1 MPKLTIAAGE
11 EQWVYEIFG
20 DEPDVTLG
28 RGAANAV
35 QLHDG
40 TASKHHASIRLIEGH
55 WKLVDMESRNGV
67 RVNGRF
73 MNQHWLVDGDTVHIG
88 DVMLHYATDGAPSG
102 PPASMRA
109 AAPVA
114 PVAPSGGGS
123 LPMTPVAVGGAAV
136 APAPAAPVSRTPV
149 APTAATVPARPS
161 RARADRGPR
170 DDYDDDGEGRRPRRR
185 RNQNSPAIMVLGG
198 LGAIAF
204 LWLMF
209 TLLSTGSDI
218 NQDVRVKAG
227 NMAAD
232 YKLKEAVAY
241 AEANGDP
248 TAPFWE
254 ELELDIRKWKR
265 QIAMMPDVARN
276 KEAATWFEMNIE
288 RQAKTKDR
296 SGPQSKGA
304 LSPKEIADLLR
315 EFLVAYGDTSKARQ
329 LVAREPTLR
338 HYKEYQEWMLANA
351 RSDVD
356 PVSIVRAVENQ
367 VDDAA
372 ARHQYGDAVK
382 VLESLKA
389 RQRLLVIPDKAE
401 EVRRRANDKIATVR
415 RQARAAFDELMRKVD
430 SLAANGE
437 NRRAK
442 RLLQDVV
449 DTWGLPNLISEAE
462 VRMGEL

>member
-28 RGAANAV
+28 RGAANSV

-40 TASKHHASIRLIEGH
+40 TASKHHASIRNIEGH
-55 WKLVDMESRNGV
+55 WKLVDIESRNGV
-67 RVNGRF
+67 RVNGLYR
-73 MNQHWLVDGDTVHIG
+73 NQHWLVDGDTLHIG

-102 PPASMRA
+102 PPDSMRE
-109 AAPVA
+109 AAPLSAAVPA
-114 PVAPSGGGS
+114 VSGS
-123 LPMTPVAVGGAAV
+123 LPVTPVAVGAPPTAPGRRMPAA
-136 APAPAAPVSRTPV
+136 APAG
-149 APTAATVPARPS
+149 ATQPARG
-161 RARADRGPR
+161 RGERRQR
-170 DDYDDDGEGRRPRRR
+170 DDDEEREERRPRRR
-185 RNQNSPAIMVLGG
+185 TSQNSPVIMVLGG
-198 LGAIAF
+198 IAAIAF
-204 LWLMF
+204 LGLMF
-209 TLLSTGSDI
+209 ALLGGGKDI
-218 NQDVRVKAG
+218 NQTVRVKAG

-232 YKLKEAVAY
+232 YRLKEAVAY

-248 TAPFWE
+248 TAAFWE

-265 QIAMMPDVARN
+265 QIAMMPNVQRN

-288 RQAKTKDR
+288 RQAKTEDR

-304 LSPKEIADLLR
+304 LSDSEIADLLR
-315 EFLVAYGDTSKARQ
+315 EFLETYGDTSKARQ

-338 HYKEYQEWMLANA
+338 HYKEYQGWMLANA

-356 PVSIVRAVENQ
+356 PVSIVRAVETR
-367 VDDAA
+367 VDDHA
-372 ARHQYGDAVK
+372 ARHQYGDAVRI
-382 VLESLKA
+382 LESLKA
-389 RQRLLVIPDKAE
+389 RQRLLVISDKAE
-401 EVRRRANDKIATVR
+401 EVRRMANDKIATVR
-415 RQARAAFDELMRKVD
+415 REARSAFDQLMRKVD
-430 SLAANGE
+430 NLAADGE

>member
-1 MPKLTIAAGE
+1 VPKLTIAAGE

-28 RGAANAV
+28 RGAANSV

-55 WKLVDMESRNGV
+55 WKLVDIESRNGV
-67 RVNGRF
+67 RVNGRYK
-73 MNQHWLVDGDTVHIG
+73 NQHWLVDGDTIHIG

-102 PPASMRA
+102 PPESMRA
-109 AAPVA
+109 AAPAA
-114 PVAPSGGGS
+114 PAVSGS
-123 LPMTPVAVGGAAV
+123 LPMTPVAIGAT
-136 APAPAAPVSRTPV
+136 PARTPVPAAPAS
-149 APTAATVPARPS
+149 PTAATLPARP
-161 RARADRGPR
+161 ARGRSER
-170 DDYDDDGEGRRPRRR
+170 RMREDDDEGEERRPRRR
-185 RNQNSPAIMVLGG
+185 SNQSSPALMVLMG

-204 LWLMF
+204 LALMF
-209 TLLSTGSDI
+209 ALLSGGKDI
-218 NQDVRVKAG
+218 NQSVRVKAG
-227 NMAAD
+227 KLAAD

-248 TAPFWE
+248 TAAFWD

-265 QIAMMPDVARN
+265 QIAMQPNVQRN

-288 RQAKTKDR
+288 RQANTEDR

-304 LSPKEIADLLR
+304 LSPSEIAALLR
-315 EFLVAYGDTSKARQ
+315 QFLETYGDTSKARQ

-351 RSDVD
+351 SSDAD
-356 PVSIVRAVENQ
+356 PVSIVRAVETQ
-367 VDDAA
+367 VDDAV

-382 VLESLKA
+382 ILESLKA
-389 RQRLLVIPDKAE
+389 RQRLLIIPDKAE
-401 EVRRRANDKIATVR
+401 EVRRLANDKIATIM
-415 RQARAAFDELMRKVD
+415 RQARSAFDELMRKVD
-430 SLAANGE
+430 NFAANDE